1 LHATAREGTLLT
13 VTYLPRDF
21 AMTQPEARQ
30 MNDEEA
36 AQFAE
41 QVFDVARNGDAQ
53 MLERL
58 LEKGL
63 PPNLRNHNGD
73 TLLMLATYHGHL
85 DAARV
90 LLQYKADPLIAND
103 KNQLPMAGA
112 AFKGNLPMVQLLIE
126 EGAPVDGASA
136 DGRTA
141 LMMAA
146 MFNRTEMVEYLLAQ
160 GANPV
165 ATDAQGINALGAAR
179 AMGATLT
186 IAQLEKLAA

>member
-1 LHATAREGTLLT
+1 
-13 VTYLPRDF
+13 
-21 AMTQPEARQ
+21 MTQPEARQ

-36 AQFAE
+36 AEFAE

-90 LLQYKADPLIAND
+90 LLRYKADPLIAND

-112 AFKGNLPMVQLLIE
+112 AFKGNLPIVQLLIE

-160 GANPV
+160 GANPAAV
-165 ATDAQGINALGAAR
+165 DAQGINALGAAR
-179 AMGATLT
+179 AMGAKLT
-186 IAQLEKLAA
+186 IEQLEKLAA